1 MLTFN
6 LKEVIMMKENTK
18 RRTSITVTAKTL
30 AKFNYL
36 RTIQGVT
43 ADVMLDHLIE
53 FYEKNKK
60 D

>member
-1 MLTFN
+1 
-6 LKEVIMMKENTK
+6 MMKENTK

-36 RTIQGVT
+36 RTIRGVT
-43 ADVMLDHLIE
+43 ADAMLDHLIE

-60 D
+60 N